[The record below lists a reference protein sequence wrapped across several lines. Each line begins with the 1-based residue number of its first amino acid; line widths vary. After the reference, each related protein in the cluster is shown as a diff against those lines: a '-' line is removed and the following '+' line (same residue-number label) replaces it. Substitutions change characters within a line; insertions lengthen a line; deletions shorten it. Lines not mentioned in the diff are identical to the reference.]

1 MGRVAQGAA
10 ATVVAYLAVLVT
22 TPDPSFAASFDLVLS
37 AAVVSVVSTRLID
50 GYRAT
55 SFERTW

>member
-1 MGRVAQGAA
+1 VAQGAA